1 MSMKKRE
8 YDKDRSIEF
17 LEKLQLLCEEYDVQ
31 IYNRNELDDS
41 VGRLYSTLHIRIGS
55 TIVEMPK
62 RWSISSLNLTAPITD
77 LKFDNI

>member
-1 MSMKKRE
+1 MGKKE

-41 VGRLYSTLHIRIGS
+41 RGRLFSYLNIRIGS
-55 TIVEMPK
+55 TIVKMHEH
-62 RWSISSLNLTAPITD
+62 WSISSLNLTAPITD